1 MKQRGRSR
9 REAEQVEVRR
19 TRQGGRTIE
28 LFHVAFLEV
37 ATAPNGL
44 PLEQFVIKGGAN
56 LRFFYGSARRSVD
69 MDFDYVGAAAR
80 ADAFA
85 DRVDAIFA
93 SAALAALLRLRG
105 IQLRDLRRH
114 KQSPTTRRWKFSL
127 DAEDVSGDPS
137 KVEFSGRVAEGGH
150 AEDHAL
156 AAIDADLAR
165 RLRAR
170 QVRLLRY
177 GPRAAIAQKIGAL
190 RLRRHTEPRD
200 VFDLAH
206 LLREFPDALGEV
218 NVSPDQVQ
226 AARDRS
232 LELRYDDY
240 VEAVVP
246 YLQEDLVEL
255 YRSEEAWSDMQLRV
269 AQQLESRLGAR
280 Q

>member
-1 MKQRGRSR
+1 MKQRGRSA
-9 REAEQVEVRR
+9 REGEQVEVRR
-19 TRQGGRTIE
+19 TRQGGGVID
-28 LFHVAFLEV
+28 LFQVAFLEV
-37 ATAPNGL
+37 ATAPSGL
-44 PLEQFVIKGGAN
+44 PLEQFVLKGGAN

-69 MDFDYVGAAAR
+69 MDFDYIGTADR

-93 SAALAALLRLRG
+93 SAALAALLRLRD

-127 DAEDVSGDPS
+127 DAEGVRGDPS

-150 AEDHAL
+150 AGDHAL

-190 RLRRHTEPRD
+190 RLRTHTEPRD

-206 LLREFPDALGEV
+206 LLRQFPDALGEV
-218 NVSPDQVQ
+218 NVSPDQFR
-226 AARDRS
+226 AARDRA

-240 VEAVVP
+240 AEAVVP

>member
-1 MKQRGRSR
+1 M
-9 REAEQVEVRR
+9 
-19 TRQGGRTIE
+19 E

-44 PLEQFVIKGGAN
+44 PLEQFVLKGGAN
-56 LRFFYGSARRSVD
+56 LRLFYGSARRSVD
-69 MDFDYVGAAAR
+69 MDFDYIGTAGR

-127 DAEDVSGDPS
+127 DAEGVSGDPS
-137 KVEFSGRVAEGGH
+137 KVEFSARVAEGGH
-150 AEDHAL
+150 ADDHAL

-190 RLRRHTEPRD
+190 RLRTHTEPRD

-206 LLREFPDALGEV
+206 LFRDFPDDLGAV
-218 NVSPDQVQ
+218 GVAPDELQ
-226 AARDRS
+226 AARDRA

-240 VEAVVP
+240 AEAVVP
-246 YLQEDLVEL
+246 YLQEELVEL
-255 YRSEEAWSDMQLRV
+255 YGSEEAWTDMQLRV
-269 AQQLESRLGAR
+269 AQQLESRLEAR
-280 Q
+280 R

>member
-9 REAEQVEVRR
+9 REAEQVEVRP

-44 PLEQFVIKGGAN
+44 PLEQFVLKGGAN

-69 MDFDYVGAAAR
+69 MDFDYIGAAGR

-105 IQLRDLRRH
+105 IQLHDLRRH

-127 DAEDVSGDPS
+127 DAEGVRGDPS

-150 AEDHAL
+150 AGDHAL

-177 GPRAAIAQKIGAL
+177 GRRAAIAQKIVAL
-190 RLRRHTEPRD
+190 RLRRQAEPRD

-206 LLREFPDALGEV
+206 LFRQFPDVLGAV
-218 NVSPDQVQ
+218 GVAPDELQ
-226 AARDRS
+226 AARDRA

-240 VEAVVP
+240 AEAVVP
-246 YLQEDLVEL
+246 YLQEELVEL
-255 YRSEEAWSDMQLRV
+255 YGSEEAWIDMQLRV
-269 AQQLESRLGAR
+269 AQELELGLEVR
-280 Q
+280 R

>member
-1 MKQRGRSR
+1 MRQRGRSR
-9 REAEQVEVRR
+9 GEAEQVEVRQ
-19 TRQGGRTIE
+19 TRQGGRALE
-28 LFHVAFLEV
+28 LFQVAFLEV
-37 ATAPNGL
+37 ATAPKGL
-44 PLEQFVIKGGAN
+44 PLEQFVLKGGAN

-69 MDFDYVGAAAR
+69 MDFDYIGTVGR
-80 ADAFA
+80 ADTFA

-127 DAEDVSGDPS
+127 DAEGVSGDPS
-137 KVEFSGRVAEGGH
+137 KVEFSGRVVEGGH
-150 AEDHAL
+150 ADDHAL

-190 RLRRHTEPRD
+190 RLRTHTEPRD

-206 LLREFPDALGEV
+206 LFREFPDALGEV
-218 NVSPDQVQ
+218 GAAPDDLQ
-226 AARDRS
+226 AARDRA

-240 VEAVVP
+240 AEAVVR
-246 YLQEDLVEL
+246 YLQEELVEL
-255 YRSEEAWSDMQLRV
+255 YGSEEAWIDMQLRV
-269 AQQLESRLGAR
+269 AQQLELRVQAR
-280 Q
+280 R